1 MPDRVQ
7 WSKMNRQK
15 GIYMK
20 THKINLCLALVCAA
34 LYMVILGRL
43 IPFVYGIIDDRSMME
58 IVSGQYLGV
67 PDPHTIFLG
76 HWYSVFLAALYT
88 AVPNMDWYALCF
100 LALQAMCMCLIVY
113 RLLCFRDEKR
123 GKAACIIFSF
133 LVFIAFGL
141 QATVQ
146 ISFTTTAAVLGVT
159 AVFWYAMT
167 EKICAKE
174 VFLLFV
180 LLFLTSQVRF
190 DIFCMTVP
198 VCAVL
203 WIFRVAVQGQRER
216 IQFFLPA
223 AALAVFVLAMLGNL
237 AGYGSAEW
245 RAYKSYD
252 NSRTAIYDFPDYT
265 FPEYEGAEE
274 LYSSVGI
281 ETKSRARTLINYNY
295 TADDQITPEFFRD
308 YIEAY
313 QKMYSSEQT
322 VVQRLIQSV
331 KDYLKGVRDN
341 RFYMQH
347 LLGLAMYAGLVILA
361 FWKKEWGLLGKTLCT
376 GGIQGIMWIYLLYKG
391 RIPDRVI
398 YSMNLMLLV
407 TAFLLW
413 REIFPR
419 ISLPGAARKA
429 GVVAC
434 MFVLCY
440 LAGAQTA
447 KFRGKNQELSR
458 WNQNIELLKEYCMEH
473 PDNFYF
479 NDVTS
484 LAFTTYNVR
493 LWRDQ
498 PYVMNY
504 MSLGDWMSF
513 SPIWKKKLEQ
523 EGIESVKEALYG
535 RNNVYLICSFD
546 KGLEYLISL
555 YPNVECTEVDD
566 IPGFKI
572 YSLES
577 L

>member
-1 MPDRVQ
+1 MGVY
-7 WSKMNRQK
+7 
-15 GIYMK
+15 I
-20 THKINLCLALVCAA
+20 LV
-34 LYMVILGRL
+34 LWNL

-58 IVSGQYLGV
+58 IVSGQYLGM
-67 PDPHTIFLG
+67 PDPHTIFMG
-76 HWYSVFLAALYT
+76 YWYSLFLTGLYT
-88 AVPNMDWYALCF
+88 VLPNVDWYAF
-100 LALQAMCMCLIVY
+100 YYIVMQAMCMILILF
-113 RLLCFRDEKR
+113 RLVRERGRKWEKVLC
-123 GKAACIIFSF
+123 AVLALSSF
-133 LVFIAFGL
+133 AAFGV

-146 ISFTTTAAVLGVT
+146 LSFTTTAAVLGVT
-159 AVFWYAMT
+159 V
-167 EKICAKE
+167 
-174 VFLLFV
+174 VFLYATAEKLEWKDAAFLFF

-216 IQFFLPA
+216 IQFLMPA
-223 AALAVFVLAMLGNL
+223 AALAVLALAMLGNL

-252 NSRTAIYDFPDYT
+252 NSRTAIYDFPNYT

-361 FWKKEWGLLGKTLCT
+361 LWKKEWGLLAKTLCT

-407 TAFLLW
+407 TVFLLW

-434 MFVLCY
+434 MFLLCY

-458 WNQNIELLKEYCMEH
+458 WNWNIESLKEYCMEH

-546 KGLEYLISL
+546 KGLEYLVSL
-555 YPNVECTEVDD
+555 YPNVECTEADD

>member
-1 MPDRVQ
+1 MD
-7 WSKMNRQK
+7 
-15 GIYMK
+15 MK
-20 THKINLCLALVCAA
+20 TFKKDFCFTLVCVGV
-34 LYMVILGRL
+34 YILVLWNL

-58 IVSGQYLGV
+58 IVSGQYLGM
-67 PDPHTIFLG
+67 PDPHTIFMG
-76 HWYSVFLAALYT
+76 YWYSLFLTGLYT
-88 AVPNMDWYALCF
+88 VLPNVDWYAFCYIVM
-100 LALQAMCMCLIVY
+100 QAMCMILILF
-113 RLLCFRDEKR
+113 RLVRERERKWEKVLC
-123 GKAACIIFSF
+123 AVLALSSF
-133 LVFIAFGL
+133 AAFGV

-146 ISFTTTAAVLGVT
+146 LSFTTTAAVLGVT
-159 AVFWYAMT
+159 V
-167 EKICAKE
+167 
-174 VFLLFV
+174 VFLYATAEKLEWKDAALLFF

-216 IQFFLPA
+216 IQFLMPA
-223 AALAVFVLAMLGNL
+223 AALAVLALAMLGNF

-295 TADDQITPEFFRD
+295 TADDQITPEFFRN

-313 QKMYSSEQT
+313 QKMYPSEQT
-322 VVQRLIQSV
+322 VVQRLVQSV

-361 FWKKEWGLLGKTLCT
+361 LWKKEWGLLGKTLCT

-458 WNQNIELLKEYCMEH
+458 WNQNIESLKEYCMEH
-473 PDNFYF
+473 PDHFYF

-546 KGLEYLISL
+546 KGLEYLVSL
-555 YPNVECTEVDD
+555 YLNVECTEVDD
-566 IPGFKI
+566 IPGFEI
-572 YSLES
+572 YSLQS

>member
-1 MPDRVQ
+1 
-7 WSKMNRQK
+7 
-15 GIYMK
+15 MK
-20 THKINLCLALVCAA
+20 AFKKDFCFTLVCVGV
-34 LYMVILGRL
+34 YILVLWNL

-58 IVSGQYLGV
+58 IVSGQYLGM
-67 PDPHTIFLG
+67 PDPHTIFMG
-76 HWYSVFLAALYT
+76 YWYSLFLTGLYT
-88 AVPNMDWYALCF
+88 VLPNVDWYAFCYIVMQVMCMILILFRLVRERERKWEKVLCAV
-100 LALQAMCMCLIVY
+100 LALS
-113 RLLCFRDEKR
+113 
-123 GKAACIIFSF
+123 SF
-133 LVFIAFGL
+133 AAFGV

-146 ISFTTTAAVLGVT
+146 LSFTTTAAVLGVT
-159 AVFWYAMT
+159 V
-167 EKICAKE
+167 
-174 VFLLFV
+174 VFLYATAEKLEWKDAALLFF

-216 IQFFLPA
+216 IQFLMPA
-223 AALAVFVLAMLGNL
+223 AALAVLALAMLGNL

-252 NSRTAIYDFPDYT
+252 NSRTAIYDFPNYT

-313 QKMYSSEQT
+313 QKMYPSEQT
-322 VVQRLIQSV
+322 VVQRLVQSV

-361 FWKKEWGLLGKTLCT
+361 LWKKEWGLLGKTLCT

-434 MFVLCY
+434 MFLLCY

-458 WNQNIELLKEYCMEH
+458 WNWNIESLKEYCMEH

-546 KGLEYLISL
+546 KGLEYLVSL
-555 YPNVECTEVDD
+555 YPNVECTEADD

>member
-1 MPDRVQ
+1 
-7 WSKMNRQK
+7 
-15 GIYMK
+15 MK
-20 THKINLCLALVCAA
+20 AFKKDFCFTLVCVGV
-34 LYMVILGRL
+34 YILVLWNL

-58 IVSGQYLGV
+58 IVSGQYLGM
-67 PDPHTIFLG
+67 PDPHTIFMG
-76 HWYSVFLAALYT
+76 YWYSLFLTGLYT
-88 AVPNMDWYALCF
+88 VLPNVDWYAFCYIVMQVMCMILILFRLVRERERKWEKVLCAV
-100 LALQAMCMCLIVY
+100 LALS
-113 RLLCFRDEKR
+113 
-123 GKAACIIFSF
+123 SF
-133 LVFIAFGL
+133 AAFGV

-146 ISFTTTAAVLGVT
+146 LSFTTTAAVLGVT
-159 AVFWYAMT
+159 V
-167 EKICAKE
+167 
-174 VFLLFV
+174 VFLYATAEKLEWKDAAFLFF

-216 IQFFLPA
+216 IQFLMPA
-223 AALAVFVLAMLGNL
+223 AALAVLALAMLGNY

-252 NSRTAIYDFPDYT
+252 NSRTAIYDFPNYT

-361 FWKKEWGLLGKTLCT
+361 LWKKEWGLLAKTLCT

-413 REIFPR
+413 REIFSR
-419 ISLPGAARKA
+419 ISLSGAARKA
-429 GVVAC
+429 GALAC

-447 KFRGKNQELSR
+447 KFRGKNQELGR
-458 WNQNIELLKEYCMEH
+458 WNQNIESLKEYCMEH

-546 KGLEYLISL
+546 KGLEYLVSL

>member
-1 MPDRVQ
+1 MGVY
-7 WSKMNRQK
+7 
-15 GIYMK
+15 I
-20 THKINLCLALVCAA
+20 LV
-34 LYMVILGRL
+34 LWNL

-58 IVSGQYLGV
+58 IVSGQYLGM
-67 PDPHTIFLG
+67 PDPHTIFMG
-76 HWYSVFLAALYT
+76 YWYSLFLTGLYT
-88 AVPNMDWYALCF
+88 VLPNVDWYAFCYIVMQVMCMILILFRLVRERERKWEKVLCAV
-100 LALQAMCMCLIVY
+100 LALS
-113 RLLCFRDEKR
+113 
-123 GKAACIIFSF
+123 SF
-133 LVFIAFGL
+133 AAFGV

-146 ISFTTTAAVLGVT
+146 LSFTTTAAVLGVT
-159 AVFWYAMT
+159 V
-167 EKICAKE
+167 
-174 VFLLFV
+174 VFLYATAEKLEWKDAAFLFF

-216 IQFFLPA
+216 IQFLMPA
-223 AALAVFVLAMLGNL
+223 AALAVLALAMMGNF

-295 TADDQITPEFFRD
+295 TADDQITPEFFRN

-313 QKMYSSEQT
+313 QKMYPSEQT
-322 VVQRLIQSV
+322 VVQRLVQSV

-361 FWKKEWGLLGKTLCT
+361 LWKKEWGLLGKTLCT

-447 KFRGKNQELSR
+447 TFRGKNQELSR
-458 WNQNIELLKEYCMEH
+458 WNQNIESLKEYCMEH

-555 YPNVECTEVDD
+555 YPDVECTEADD

>member
-1 MPDRVQ
+1 
-7 WSKMNRQK
+7 
-15 GIYMK
+15 MK
-20 THKINLCLALVCAA
+20 AFKKDFCFTLVCVGV
-34 LYMVILGRL
+34 YILVLWNL

-58 IVSGQYLGV
+58 IVSGQYLGM
-67 PDPHTIFLG
+67 PDPHTIFMG
-76 HWYSVFLAALYT
+76 YWYSLFLTGLYT
-88 AVPNMDWYALCF
+88 VLPNVDWYAF
-100 LALQAMCMCLIVY
+100 YYIVMQAMCMILILF
-113 RLLCFRDEKR
+113 RLVRERERKWEKVLC
-123 GKAACIIFSF
+123 AVLALSSF
-133 LVFIAFGL
+133 AAFGV

-146 ISFTTTAAVLGVT
+146 LSFTTTAAVLGVT
-159 AVFWYAMT
+159 V
-167 EKICAKE
+167 
-174 VFLLFV
+174 VFLYATAEKLEWKDAAFLFF

-216 IQFFLPA
+216 IQFLMPA
-223 AALAVFVLAMLGNL
+223 AALVVLALAMLGNL
-237 AGYGSAEW
+237 VGYGSAEW

-313 QKMYSSEQT
+313 QKMYPSEQT

-331 KDYLKGVRDN
+331 KDYLKGVWDN

-347 LLGLAMYAGLVILA
+347 LLGLAMYAGLVILEM
-361 FWKKEWGLLGKTLCT
+361 WKKEWGLLGKTLGT

-447 KFRGKNQELSR
+447 TFRGKNQELSR
-458 WNQNIELLKEYCMEH
+458 WNQNIESLKEYCMEH

-546 KGLEYLISL
+546 KGLEYLVSL
-555 YPNVECTEVDD
+555 YLNVECTEVDD
-566 IPGFKI
+566 IPGFEI
-572 YSLES
+572 YSLQS

>member
-1 MPDRVQ
+1 
-7 WSKMNRQK
+7 
-15 GIYMK
+15 MK
-20 THKINLCLALVCAA
+20 AFKKDFCFTLVCVGV
-34 LYMVILGRL
+34 YILVLWNL

-58 IVSGQYLGV
+58 IVSGQYLGM
-67 PDPHTIFLG
+67 PDPHTIFMG
-76 HWYSVFLAALYT
+76 YWYSLFLTGLYT
-88 AVPNMDWYALCF
+88 VLPNVDWYAF
-100 LALQAMCMCLIVY
+100 YYIVMQAMCMILILF
-113 RLLCFRDEKR
+113 RLVRERGRKWEKVLC
-123 GKAACIIFSF
+123 AVLALSSF
-133 LVFIAFGL
+133 AAFGV

-146 ISFTTTAAVLGVT
+146 LSFTTTAAVLGVT
-159 AVFWYAMT
+159 V
-167 EKICAKE
+167 
-174 VFLLFV
+174 VFLYATAEKLEWKDAAFLFF

-216 IQFFLPA
+216 IQFLMPA
-223 AALAVFVLAMLGNL
+223 AAMAVLALAMLGNY

-361 FWKKEWGLLGKTLCT
+361 LWKKEWGLLTKTLCT

-407 TAFLLW
+407 TVFLLW

-434 MFVLCY
+434 MFLLCY

-458 WNQNIELLKEYCMEH
+458 WNWNIESLKEYCMEH

-546 KGLEYLISL
+546 KGLEYLVSL
-555 YPNVECTEVDD
+555 YPNVECTEADD

>member
-1 MPDRVQ
+1 MD
-7 WSKMNRQK
+7 
-15 GIYMK
+15 MK
-20 THKINLCLALVCAA
+20 TFKKDFCFTLVCVGV
-34 LYMVILGRL
+34 YILVLWNL

-58 IVSGQYLGV
+58 IVSGQYLGM
-67 PDPHTIFLG
+67 PDPHTIFMG
-76 HWYSVFLAALYT
+76 YWYSLFLTGLYT
-88 AVPNMDWYALCF
+88 VLPNVDWYAFCYIVMQVMCMILILFRLVRERERKWEKVLCAV
-100 LALQAMCMCLIVY
+100 LALS
-113 RLLCFRDEKR
+113 
-123 GKAACIIFSF
+123 SF
-133 LVFIAFGL
+133 AAFGV

-146 ISFTTTAAVLGVT
+146 LSFTTTAAVLGVT
-159 AVFWYAMT
+159 V
-167 EKICAKE
+167 
-174 VFLLFV
+174 VFLYATAEKLEWKDAAFLFF

-216 IQFFLPA
+216 IQFLMPV
-223 AALAVFVLAMLGNL
+223 AALVVLTLAMLGNL

-245 RAYKSYD
+245 RAYKAYD

-313 QKMYSSEQT
+313 QKMYPSEQT
-322 VVQRLIQSV
+322 VVQRLVQSV

-361 FWKKEWGLLGKTLCT
+361 LWKKEWGLLGKTLCT

-458 WNQNIELLKEYCMEH
+458 WNQNIESVKEYCMEH

-546 KGLEYLISL
+546 KGLEYLVSL

-566 IPGFKI
+566 IPGFEI
-572 YSLES
+572 YSLQS

>member
-1 MPDRVQ
+1 
-7 WSKMNRQK
+7 
-15 GIYMK
+15 MK
-20 THKINLCLALVCAA
+20 AFKKDFCFTLVCVGV
-34 LYMVILGRL
+34 YILVLWNL

-58 IVSGQYLGV
+58 IVSGQYLGM
-67 PDPHTIFLG
+67 PDPHTIFMG
-76 HWYSVFLAALYT
+76 YWYSLFLTGLYT
-88 AVPNMDWYALCF
+88 VLPNVDWYAFCYIVMQVMCMILILFRLVRERERKWEKVLCAV
-100 LALQAMCMCLIVY
+100 LALS
-113 RLLCFRDEKR
+113 
-123 GKAACIIFSF
+123 SF
-133 LVFIAFGL
+133 AAFGV

-146 ISFTTTAAVLGVT
+146 LSFTTTAAVLGVT
-159 AVFWYAMT
+159 V
-167 EKICAKE
+167 
-174 VFLLFV
+174 VFLYAAAEKLEWKDAALLFF

-216 IQFFLPA
+216 IQFLMPA
-223 AALAVFVLAMLGNL
+223 AALAVLALAMLGNL

-458 WNQNIELLKEYCMEH
+458 WNQNIESLKEYCMEH

-546 KGLEYLISL
+546 KGLEYLVSL

>member
-1 MPDRVQ
+1 
-7 WSKMNRQK
+7 
-15 GIYMK
+15 MK
-20 THKINLCLALVCAA
+20 AFKKDFCFTLVCVGV
-34 LYMVILGRL
+34 YILVLWNL

-58 IVSGQYLGV
+58 IVSGQYLGM
-67 PDPHTIFLG
+67 PDPHTIFMG
-76 HWYSVFLAALYT
+76 YWYSLFLTGLYT
-88 AVPNMDWYALCF
+88 VLPNVDWYAFCYIVMQVMCMILILFRLVRERERKWEKVLCAV
-100 LALQAMCMCLIVY
+100 LALS
-113 RLLCFRDEKR
+113 
-123 GKAACIIFSF
+123 SF
-133 LVFIAFGL
+133 AAFGV

-146 ISFTTTAAVLGVT
+146 LSFTTTAAVLGVT
-159 AVFWYAMT
+159 V
-167 EKICAKE
+167 
-174 VFLLFV
+174 VFLYATAEKLEWKDAAFLFF

-216 IQFFLPA
+216 IQFLMPA
-223 AALAVFVLAMLGNL
+223 AALAVLALAMLGNF

-265 FPEYEGAEE
+265 FPEYEGAED

-313 QKMYSSEQT
+313 QKMYPSEQT
-322 VVQRLIQSV
+322 VVQRLVQSV

-361 FWKKEWGLLGKTLCT
+361 LWKKEWGLLGKTLCT

-398 YSMNLMLLV
+398 YSMNLMMLV

-458 WNQNIELLKEYCMEH
+458 WNQNIESLKEYCMEH
-473 PDNFYF
+473 SDNFYF

-546 KGLEYLISL
+546 KGLEYLVSL

>member
-1 MPDRVQ
+1 
-7 WSKMNRQK
+7 
-15 GIYMK
+15 MK
-20 THKINLCLALVCAA
+20 AFKKDFCFTLVCVGV
-34 LYMVILGRL
+34 YILVLWNL

-58 IVSGQYLGV
+58 IVSGQYLGM
-67 PDPHTIFLG
+67 PDPHTIFMG
-76 HWYSVFLAALYT
+76 YWYSLFLTGLYT
-88 AVPNMDWYALCF
+88 VLPNVDWYAF
-100 LALQAMCMCLIVY
+100 YYIVMQAMCMILILF
-113 RLLCFRDEKR
+113 RLVRERGRKWEKVLC
-123 GKAACIIFSF
+123 AVLALSSF
-133 LVFIAFGL
+133 AAFGV

-146 ISFTTTAAVLGVT
+146 LSFTTTAAVLGVT
-159 AVFWYAMT
+159 V
-167 EKICAKE
+167 
-174 VFLLFV
+174 VFLYATAEKLEWKDAAFLFF

-216 IQFFLPA
+216 IQFLMPA
-223 AALAVFVLAMLGNL
+223 AALVVLTLAMLGNL

-361 FWKKEWGLLGKTLCT
+361 LWKKEWGLLAKTLCT

-407 TAFLLW
+407 TVFLLW

-434 MFVLCY
+434 MFLLCY

-458 WNQNIELLKEYCMEH
+458 WNQNIESLKEYCMEH

-546 KGLEYLISL
+546 KGLEYLVSL

-566 IPGFKI
+566 IPGFEI

>member
-1 MPDRVQ
+1 
-7 WSKMNRQK
+7 
-15 GIYMK
+15 MK
-20 THKINLCLALVCAA
+20 AFKKDFCFTLVCVGV
-34 LYMVILGRL
+34 YILVLWNL

-58 IVSGQYLGV
+58 IVSGQYLGM
-67 PDPHTIFLG
+67 PDPHTIFMG
-76 HWYSVFLAALYT
+76 YWYSLFLTGLYT
-88 AVPNMDWYALCF
+88 VLPNVDWYAF
-100 LALQAMCMCLIVY
+100 YYIVMQAMCMILILF
-113 RLLCFRDEKR
+113 RLVRERGRKWEKVLC
-123 GKAACIIFSF
+123 AVLALSSF
-133 LVFIAFGL
+133 AAFGV

-146 ISFTTTAAVLGVT
+146 LSFTTTAAVLGVT
-159 AVFWYAMT
+159 V
-167 EKICAKE
+167 
-174 VFLLFV
+174 VFLYATAEKLEWKDAAFLFF

-216 IQFFLPA
+216 IQFLMPA
-223 AALAVFVLAMLGNL
+223 AALVVLTLAMLGNL

-361 FWKKEWGLLGKTLCT
+361 LWKKEWGLLAKTLCT

-407 TAFLLW
+407 TVFLLW

-434 MFVLCY
+434 MFLLCY

-458 WNQNIELLKEYCMEH
+458 WNQNIESLKEYCMEH

-546 KGLEYLISL
+546 KGLEYLVSL

>member
-1 MPDRVQ
+1 
-7 WSKMNRQK
+7 
-15 GIYMK
+15 MK
-20 THKINLCLALVCAA
+20 TFKKDFCFTLVCVGV
-34 LYMVILGRL
+34 YILILWNL

-58 IVSGQYLGV
+58 IVSGQYLGM
-67 PDPHTIFLG
+67 PDPHTIFMG
-76 HWYSVFLAALYT
+76 YWYSLFLTGLYT
-88 AVPNMDWYALCF
+88 VLPNVDWYAFCYIVMQVMCMILILFRLVRERERKWEKVLCAV
-100 LALQAMCMCLIVY
+100 LALS
-113 RLLCFRDEKR
+113 
-123 GKAACIIFSF
+123 SF
-133 LVFIAFGL
+133 AAFGV

-146 ISFTTTAAVLGVT
+146 LSFTTTAAVLGVT
-159 AVFWYAMT
+159 V
-167 EKICAKE
+167 
-174 VFLLFV
+174 VFLYATAEKLEWKDAAFLFF

-216 IQFFLPA
+216 IQFLMPA
-223 AALAVFVLAMLGNL
+223 AALAVLALAMLGNY
-237 AGYGSAEW
+237 AGYGNAEW

-295 TADDQITPEFFRD
+295 TADGQITPEFFRD

-313 QKMYSSEQT
+313 QKMYPSEQT
-322 VVQRLIQSV
+322 VVQRLVQSV

-361 FWKKEWGLLGKTLCT
+361 LWKKEWGLLGKTLCT

-458 WNQNIELLKEYCMEH
+458 WNQNIESVKEYCMEH

-546 KGLEYLISL
+546 KGLEYLVSL

>member
-1 MPDRVQ
+1 MD
-7 WSKMNRQK
+7 
-15 GIYMK
+15 MK
-20 THKINLCLALVCAA
+20 AFKKDFCFTLVCVGV
-34 LYMVILGRL
+34 YILVLWNL

-58 IVSGQYLGV
+58 IVSGQYLGM
-67 PDPHTIFLG
+67 PDPHTIFMG
-76 HWYSVFLAALYT
+76 YWYSLFLTGLYT
-88 AVPNMDWYALCF
+88 VLPNVDWYAFCYIVMQVMCMILILFRLVRERERKWEKVLCAV
-100 LALQAMCMCLIVY
+100 LALS
-113 RLLCFRDEKR
+113 
-123 GKAACIIFSF
+123 SF
-133 LVFIAFGL
+133 AAFGV

-146 ISFTTTAAVLGVT
+146 LSFTTTAAVLGVT
-159 AVFWYAMT
+159 V
-167 EKICAKE
+167 
-174 VFLLFV
+174 VFLYATVEKLEWKDAALLFF

-216 IQFFLPA
+216 IQFLMPA
-223 AALAVFVLAMLGNL
+223 AALAVLTLAMLGNL

-313 QKMYSSEQT
+313 QKMYPSEQT
-322 VVQRLIQSV
+322 VVQRLVQSV

-361 FWKKEWGLLGKTLCT
+361 LWKKEWGLLGKTLCT

-458 WNQNIELLKEYCMEH
+458 WNQNIESLKEYCMEH
-473 PDNFYF
+473 PDHFYF

-484 LAFTTYNVR
+484 LAFTTYDVR

-546 KGLEYLISL
+546 KGLEYLVSL

>member
-1 MPDRVQ
+1 
-7 WSKMNRQK
+7 
-15 GIYMK
+15 MK
-20 THKINLCLALVCAA
+20 TFKKDFCFTLVCVGV
-34 LYMVILGRL
+34 YILVLWNL

-58 IVSGQYLGV
+58 IVSGQYLGM
-67 PDPHTIFLG
+67 PDPHTIFMG
-76 HWYSVFLAALYT
+76 YWYSLFLTGLYT
-88 AVPNMDWYALCF
+88 VLPNVDWYAFCYIVM
-100 LALQAMCMCLIVY
+100 QAMCMILILF
-113 RLLCFRDEKR
+113 RLVRERERKWEKVLC
-123 GKAACIIFSF
+123 AVLALSSF
-133 LVFIAFGL
+133 AAFGV

-146 ISFTTTAAVLGVT
+146 LSFTTTAAVLGVT
-159 AVFWYAMT
+159 V
-167 EKICAKE
+167 
-174 VFLLFV
+174 VFLYATAEKLEWKDAALLFF

-216 IQFFLPA
+216 IQFLMPA
-223 AALAVFVLAMLGNL
+223 AALAVLALAMLGNF

-295 TADDQITPEFFRD
+295 TADDQITPEFFRN

-313 QKMYSSEQT
+313 QKMYPSEQT
-322 VVQRLIQSV
+322 VVQRLVQSV

-361 FWKKEWGLLGKTLCT
+361 LWKKEWGLLGKTLCT

-458 WNQNIELLKEYCMEH
+458 WNQNIESLKEYCMEH
-473 PDNFYF
+473 PDHFYF

-484 LAFTTYNVR
+484 LASTTYNVR
-493 LWRDQ
+493 LWRVQ

-546 KGLEYLISL
+546 KGLEYLVSL

>member
-1 MPDRVQ
+1 
-7 WSKMNRQK
+7 
-15 GIYMK
+15 MK
-20 THKINLCLALVCAA
+20 AFKKDFCFTLVCVGV
-34 LYMVILGRL
+34 YILVLWNL

-58 IVSGQYLGV
+58 IVSGQYLGM
-67 PDPHTIFLG
+67 PDPHTIFMG
-76 HWYSVFLAALYT
+76 YWYSLFLTGLYT
-88 AVPNMDWYALCF
+88 VLPNVDWYAFCYIVMQVMCMILILFRLVRERERKWEKVLCAV
-100 LALQAMCMCLIVY
+100 LALS
-113 RLLCFRDEKR
+113 
-123 GKAACIIFSF
+123 SF
-133 LVFIAFGL
+133 AAFGV

-146 ISFTTTAAVLGVT
+146 LSFTTTAAVLGVT
-159 AVFWYAMT
+159 V
-167 EKICAKE
+167 
-174 VFLLFV
+174 VFLYAAVEKLEWKDAALLFF

-216 IQFFLPA
+216 IQFLMPA
-223 AALAVFVLAMLGNL
+223 AALAVLALAMMGNF

-313 QKMYSSEQT
+313 QKMYPSEQT
-322 VVQRLIQSV
+322 VVQRLVQSV

-361 FWKKEWGLLGKTLCT
+361 LWKKEWGLLGKTLCT

-458 WNQNIELLKEYCMEH
+458 WNQNIESLKEYCMEH

-546 KGLEYLISL
+546 KGLEYLVSL

>member
-1 MPDRVQ
+1 MD
-7 WSKMNRQK
+7 
-15 GIYMK
+15 MK
-20 THKINLCLALVCAA
+20 AFKKDFCFALVCVGV
-34 LYMVILGRL
+34 YILVLWNL

-58 IVSGQYLGV
+58 IVSGQYLGM
-67 PDPHTIFLG
+67 PDPHTIFMG
-76 HWYSVFLAALYT
+76 YWYSLFLTGLYT
-88 AVPNMDWYALCF
+88 VLPNVDWYAFCYIVMQVICMILILFRLVRERERKWEKVLCAV
-100 LALQAMCMCLIVY
+100 LALS
-113 RLLCFRDEKR
+113 
-123 GKAACIIFSF
+123 SF
-133 LVFIAFGL
+133 AAFGV

-146 ISFTTTAAVLGVT
+146 LSFTTTAAVLGVT
-159 AVFWYAMT
+159 V
-167 EKICAKE
+167 
-174 VFLLFV
+174 VFLYATAEKLEWKDAAFLFF

-203 WIFRVAVQGQRER
+203 WLFRVAVQGQRDR
-216 IQFFLPA
+216 IQFLMPA
-223 AALAVFVLAMLGNL
+223 AALAVLALAMLGNF

-361 FWKKEWGLLGKTLCT
+361 LWKKEWGLLGKTLCT

-434 MFVLCY
+434 MFLLCY
-440 LAGAQTA
+440 LAGVQTA

-458 WNQNIELLKEYCMEH
+458 WNRNIESLKEYCMEH

-546 KGLEYLISL
+546 KGLEYLVSL

>member
-1 MPDRVQ
+1 
-7 WSKMNRQK
+7 
-15 GIYMK
+15 MK
-20 THKINLCLALVCAA
+20 TFKKDFCFTLVCVGV
-34 LYMVILGRL
+34 YILVLWKL

-58 IVSGQYLGV
+58 IVSGQYLGR
-67 PDPHTIFLG
+67 PDPHTIFMG
-76 HWYSVFLAALYT
+76 YWYSLFLTGLYT
-88 AVPNMDWYALCF
+88 VLPNVDWYAFCYIVMQVMCMILILFRLVRERERKWEKVLCAV
-100 LALQAMCMCLIVY
+100 LALSS
-113 RLLCFRDEKR
+113 F
-123 GKAACIIFSF
+123 AA
-133 LVFIAFGL
+133 LGV

-146 ISFTTTAAVLGVT
+146 LSFTTTAAVLGVT
-159 AVFWYAMT
+159 V
-167 EKICAKE
+167 
-174 VFLLFV
+174 VFLYAAEKLEWKDAALLFF

-216 IQFFLPA
+216 IQFLMPA
-223 AALAVFVLAMLGNL
+223 AALAVLALAMLGNF

-252 NSRTAIYDFPDYT
+252 NSRTAIYDFPNYT

-313 QKMYSSEQT
+313 QKMYPSEQT
-322 VVQRLIQSV
+322 VVQRLVQSV

-361 FWKKEWGLLGKTLCT
+361 LWKKEWGLLGKTLCT

-398 YSMNLMLLV
+398 YSMNLMMLV

-458 WNQNIELLKEYCMEH
+458 WNQNIESLKEYCMEH

-484 LAFTTYNVR
+484 LAFTTYNVH

-546 KGLEYLISL
+546 KGLEYLVSL

>member
-1 MPDRVQ
+1 MCEGVY
-7 WSKMNRQK
+7 
-15 GIYMK
+15 I
-20 THKINLCLALVCAA
+20 LV
-34 LYMVILGRL
+34 LWNL

-58 IVSGQYLGV
+58 IVSGQYLGM
-67 PDPHTIFLG
+67 PDPHTIFMG
-76 HWYSVFLAALYT
+76 YWYSLFLTGLYT
-88 AVPNMDWYALCF
+88 VLPNVDWYAFCYIVMQVMCMILILFRLVRERERKWEKVLCAV
-100 LALQAMCMCLIVY
+100 LALSS
-113 RLLCFRDEKR
+113 F
-123 GKAACIIFSF
+123 AA
-133 LVFIAFGL
+133 LGL

-146 ISFTTTAAVLGVT
+146 LSFTTTAAVLGVT
-159 AVFWYAMT
+159 V
-167 EKICAKE
+167 
-174 VFLLFV
+174 VFLYATAEKLEWKDAALLFF

-216 IQFFLPA
+216 IQFLMPG
-223 AALAVFVLAMLGNL
+223 AALAVLALAMLGNF

-313 QKMYSSEQT
+313 QKMYPSEQT
-322 VVQRLIQSV
+322 VVQRLVQSV

-361 FWKKEWGLLGKTLCT
+361 LWKKEWGLLGKTLCT

-413 REIFPR
+413 REIFSR
-419 ISLPGAARKA
+419 ISLPGVARKA

-458 WNQNIELLKEYCMEH
+458 WNQNIESVKEYCMEH

-546 KGLEYLISL
+546 KGLEYLVSL

>member
-1 MPDRVQ
+1 
-7 WSKMNRQK
+7 
-15 GIYMK
+15 MK
-20 THKINLCLALVCAA
+20 AFKKDFCFALVCVGV
-34 LYMVILGRL
+34 YILVLWNL

-58 IVSGQYLGV
+58 IVSGQYLGM
-67 PDPHTIFLG
+67 PDPHTIFMG
-76 HWYSVFLAALYT
+76 YWYSLFLTGLYT
-88 AVPNMDWYALCF
+88 VLPNVDWYAFCYIVMQVMCMILILFRLVRERERKWEKVLCAV
-100 LALQAMCMCLIVY
+100 LALS
-113 RLLCFRDEKR
+113 
-123 GKAACIIFSF
+123 SF
-133 LVFIAFGL
+133 AAFGV

-146 ISFTTTAAVLGVT
+146 LSFTTTAAVLGVT
-159 AVFWYAMT
+159 V
-167 EKICAKE
+167 
-174 VFLLFV
+174 VFLYATAEKLEWKDAALLFF

-216 IQFFLPA
+216 IQFLMPA
-223 AALAVFVLAMLGNL
+223 AALAVLALAMLGNF

-265 FPEYEGAEE
+265 FPEYEGAED

-295 TADDQITPEFFRD
+295 TADDQITPEFFRN

-313 QKMYSSEQT
+313 QKTYPSEQT
-322 VVQRLIQSV
+322 VVQRLVQSV

-361 FWKKEWGLLGKTLCT
+361 LWKKEWGLLGKTLCT

-398 YSMNLMLLV
+398 YSMNLMMLV

-458 WNQNIELLKEYCMEH
+458 WNQNIESLKEYCMEH

-498 PYVMNY
+498 PFVMNY

-546 KGLEYLISL
+546 KGLEYLVSL

>member
-1 MPDRVQ
+1 MD
-7 WSKMNRQK
+7 
-15 GIYMK
+15 MK
-20 THKINLCLALVCAA
+20 AFKKDFCFTLVCVGV
-34 LYMVILGRL
+34 YILVLWNL

-58 IVSGQYLGV
+58 IVSGQYLGM
-67 PDPHTIFLG
+67 PDPHTIFMG
-76 HWYSVFLAALYT
+76 YWYSLFLTGLYT
-88 AVPNMDWYALCF
+88 VLPNVDWYAFCYIVMQVMCMILILFRLVRERERKWEKVLCAV
-100 LALQAMCMCLIVY
+100 LALS
-113 RLLCFRDEKR
+113 
-123 GKAACIIFSF
+123 SF
-133 LVFIAFGL
+133 AAFGV

-146 ISFTTTAAVLGVT
+146 LSFTTTAAVLGVT
-159 AVFWYAMT
+159 V
-167 EKICAKE
+167 
-174 VFLLFV
+174 VFLYAAEKLEWKDAALLFF

-216 IQFFLPA
+216 IQFLMPA
-223 AALAVFVLAMLGNL
+223 AALAVLALAMLGNF

-252 NSRTAIYDFPDYT
+252 NSRTAIYDFPNYT

-313 QKMYSSEQT
+313 QKMYPSEQT
-322 VVQRLIQSV
+322 VVQRLVQSV

-361 FWKKEWGLLGKTLCT
+361 LWKKEWGLLAKTLCT

-398 YSMNLMLLV
+398 YSMNLMMLV

-458 WNQNIELLKEYCMEH
+458 WNQNIESLKEYCMEH

-498 PYVMNY
+498 PFVMNY

-546 KGLEYLISL
+546 KGLEYLVSL

>member
-1 MPDRVQ
+1 
-7 WSKMNRQK
+7 
-15 GIYMK
+15 MK
-20 THKINLCLALVCAA
+20 TFKKDFCFTLVCVGV
-34 LYMVILGRL
+34 YILVLWNL

-58 IVSGQYLGV
+58 IVSGQYLGM
-67 PDPHTIFLG
+67 PDPHTIFMG
-76 HWYSVFLAALYT
+76 YWYSLFLTGLYT
-88 AVPNMDWYALCF
+88 VLPNVDWYAFCYIVM
-100 LALQAMCMCLIVY
+100 QAMCMILILF
-113 RLLCFRDEKR
+113 RLVRERERKWEKVLC
-123 GKAACIIFSF
+123 AVLALSSF
-133 LVFIAFGL
+133 AAFGV

-146 ISFTTTAAVLGVT
+146 LSFTTTAAVLGVT
-159 AVFWYAMT
+159 V
-167 EKICAKE
+167 
-174 VFLLFV
+174 VFLYATAEKLEWKDAAFLFF

-216 IQFFLPA
+216 IQFLMPA
-223 AALAVFVLAMLGNL
+223 AALVVLTLAMLGNL

-313 QKMYSSEQT
+313 QKMYPSEQT
-322 VVQRLIQSV
+322 VVQRLVQSV

-361 FWKKEWGLLGKTLCT
+361 LWKKEWGLLGKTLCT

-413 REIFPR
+413 REISPR
-419 ISLPGAARKA
+419 ISLPCAARKA

-447 KFRGKNQELSR
+447 TFRGKNQELSR
-458 WNQNIELLKEYCMEH
+458 WNQNIESLKEYCMEH
-473 PDNFYF
+473 PDHFYF

-546 KGLEYLISL
+546 KGLEYLVSL

>member
-1 MPDRVQ
+1 
-7 WSKMNRQK
+7 
-15 GIYMK
+15 MK
-20 THKINLCLALVCAA
+20 ALKKDFCFALVCVGV
-34 LYMVILGRL
+34 YILVLWNL

-58 IVSGQYLGV
+58 IVSGQYLGM
-67 PDPHTIFLG
+67 PDPHTIFMG
-76 HWYSVFLAALYT
+76 YWYSLFLTGLYT
-88 AVPNMDWYALCF
+88 VLPNVDWYAFCYIVMQVMCMILILFRLVRERGRKWEKVLCAV
-100 LALQAMCMCLIVY
+100 LALS
-113 RLLCFRDEKR
+113 
-123 GKAACIIFSF
+123 SF
-133 LVFIAFGL
+133 AAFGV

-146 ISFTTTAAVLGVT
+146 LSFTTTAAVLGVT
-159 AVFWYAMT
+159 V
-167 EKICAKE
+167 
-174 VFLLFV
+174 VFLYATAEKLEWKDAALLFF

-216 IQFFLPA
+216 IQFLMPA
-223 AALAVFVLAMLGNL
+223 AALAVLALAMLGNF

-313 QKMYSSEQT
+313 QKMYPSEQT
-322 VVQRLIQSV
+322 VVQRLVQSV

-361 FWKKEWGLLGKTLCT
+361 LWKKEWGLLGKTLCT

-447 KFRGKNQELSR
+447 TFRGKNQELSR
-458 WNQNIELLKEYCMEH
+458 WNQNIESLKEYCMEH

-546 KGLEYLISL
+546 KGLEYLVSL

>member
-1 MPDRVQ
+1 
-7 WSKMNRQK
+7 
-15 GIYMK
+15 MK
-20 THKINLCLALVCAA
+20 TFKKDFCFTLVCVGV
-34 LYMVILGRL
+34 YILVLWNL

-58 IVSGQYLGV
+58 IVSGQYLGM
-67 PDPHTIFLG
+67 PDPHTIFMG
-76 HWYSVFLAALYT
+76 YWYSLFLTGLYT
-88 AVPNMDWYALCF
+88 VLPNVDWYAFCYIVMQVMCMILILFRLVRERERKWEKVLCAV
-100 LALQAMCMCLIVY
+100 LALS
-113 RLLCFRDEKR
+113 
-123 GKAACIIFSF
+123 SF
-133 LVFIAFGL
+133 AAFGV

-146 ISFTTTAAVLGVT
+146 LSFTTTAAVLGVT
-159 AVFWYAMT
+159 V
-167 EKICAKE
+167 
-174 VFLLFV
+174 VFLYAAAEKLEWKDAALLFF

-216 IQFFLPA
+216 IQFLMPA
-223 AALAVFVLAMLGNL
+223 AALAVLALAMMGNF

-361 FWKKEWGLLGKTLCT
+361 LWKKEWGLLTKTLCT

-407 TAFLLW
+407 TVFLLW

-434 MFVLCY
+434 MFLLCY

-458 WNQNIELLKEYCMEH
+458 WNQNIESLKEYCMEH

-546 KGLEYLISL
+546 KGLEYLVSL

>member
-1 MPDRVQ
+1 
-7 WSKMNRQK
+7 
-15 GIYMK
+15 MK
-20 THKINLCLALVCAA
+20 AFKKDFCFTLVCVGV
-34 LYMVILGRL
+34 YILVLWNL

-58 IVSGQYLGV
+58 IVSGQYLGM
-67 PDPHTIFLG
+67 PDPHTIFMG
-76 HWYSVFLAALYT
+76 YWYSLFLTGLYT
-88 AVPNMDWYALCF
+88 VLPNVDWYAF
-100 LALQAMCMCLIVY
+100 YYIVMQAMCMILILF
-113 RLLCFRDEKR
+113 RLVRERGRKWEKVLC
-123 GKAACIIFSF
+123 AVLALSSF
-133 LVFIAFGL
+133 AAFGV

-146 ISFTTTAAVLGVT
+146 LSFTTTAAVLGVT
-159 AVFWYAMT
+159 V
-167 EKICAKE
+167 
-174 VFLLFV
+174 VFLYATAEKLEWKDAAFLFF

-216 IQFFLPA
+216 IQFLMPA
-223 AALAVFVLAMLGNL
+223 AALAVLALAMLGNL

-252 NSRTAIYDFPDYT
+252 NSRTAIYDFPNYT

-322 VVQRLIQSV
+322 VVQRLVQSV

-361 FWKKEWGLLGKTLCT
+361 LWKKEWGLLAKTLCT

-407 TAFLLW
+407 TVFLLW

-434 MFVLCY
+434 MFLLCY

-458 WNQNIELLKEYCMEH
+458 WNWNIESLKEYCMEH

-546 KGLEYLISL
+546 KGLEYLVSL
-555 YPNVECTEVDD
+555 YPNVECTEADD

>member
-1 MPDRVQ
+1 ML
-7 WSKMNRQK
+7 SF
-15 GIYMK
+15 
-20 THKINLCLALVCAA
+20 AA
-34 LYMVILGRL
+34 L
-43 IPFVYGIIDDRSMME
+43 
-58 IVSGQYLGV
+58 GV
-67 PDPHTIFLG
+67 
-76 HWYSVFLAALYT
+76 
-88 AVPNMDWYALCF
+88 
-100 LALQAMCMCLIVY
+100 
-113 RLLCFRDEKR
+113 
-123 GKAACIIFSF
+123 
-133 LVFIAFGL
+133 

-146 ISFTTTAAVLGVT
+146 LSFTTTAAVLGVT
-159 AVFWYAMT
+159 V
-167 EKICAKE
+167 
-174 VFLLFV
+174 VFLYATAEKLEWKDAAFLFF

-216 IQFFLPA
+216 IQFLMPA
-223 AALAVFVLAMLGNL
+223 AALVVLTLAMLGNL

-361 FWKKEWGLLGKTLCT
+361 LWKKEWGLLGKTLCT

-398 YSMNLMLLV
+398 YSMNLMMLV

-458 WNQNIELLKEYCMEH
+458 WNQNIESLKEYCMEH

-484 LAFTTYNVR
+484 LAFTTYNVH

-546 KGLEYLISL
+546 KGLEYLVSL
-555 YPNVECTEVDD
+555 YLNVECTEVDD
-566 IPGFKI
+566 IPGFEI
-572 YSLES
+572 YSLQS

>member
-1 MPDRVQ
+1 
-7 WSKMNRQK
+7 
-15 GIYMK
+15 MK
-20 THKINLCLALVCAA
+20 ALKKDFCFALVCVGV
-34 LYMVILGRL
+34 YILVLWNL

-58 IVSGQYLGV
+58 IVSGQYLGM
-67 PDPHTIFLG
+67 PDPHTIFMG
-76 HWYSVFLAALYT
+76 YWYSLFLTGLYT
-88 AVPNMDWYALCF
+88 VLPNVDWYAFCYIVMQVMCMILILFRLVRERERKWEKVLCAV
-100 LALQAMCMCLIVY
+100 LALSS
-113 RLLCFRDEKR
+113 F
-123 GKAACIIFSF
+123 AA
-133 LVFIAFGL
+133 LGL

-146 ISFTTTAAVLGVT
+146 LSFTTTAAVLGVT
-159 AVFWYAMT
+159 V
-167 EKICAKE
+167 
-174 VFLLFV
+174 VFLYATAEKLEWKDAALLFF

-203 WIFRVAVQGQRER
+203 WLFRVAVQGQRDR
-216 IQFFLPA
+216 IQFLMPA
-223 AALAVFVLAMLGNL
+223 AALAVLALAMLGNF

-265 FPEYEGAEE
+265 FPEYEGAEK

-295 TADDQITPEFFRD
+295 TADDQITPEFFLD

-313 QKMYSSEQT
+313 QKMYPSEQT
-322 VVQRLIQSV
+322 VVQRLVQSV

-361 FWKKEWGLLGKTLCT
+361 LWKKEWGLLTKTLCT

-413 REIFPR
+413 REIFPQ

-458 WNQNIELLKEYCMEH
+458 WNQNIESLKEYCMEH
-473 PDNFYF
+473 PDHFYF

-546 KGLEYLISL
+546 KGLEYLVSL
-555 YPNVECTEVDD
+555 YPNVECTEADD

>member
-1 MPDRVQ
+1 
-7 WSKMNRQK
+7 
-15 GIYMK
+15 MK
-20 THKINLCLALVCAA
+20 TFKKDFCFTLVCVGV
-34 LYMVILGRL
+34 YILILWNL

-58 IVSGQYLGV
+58 IVSGQYLGM
-67 PDPHTIFLG
+67 PDPHTIFMG
-76 HWYSVFLAALYT
+76 YWYSLFLTGLYT
-88 AVPNMDWYALCF
+88 VLPNVDWYAFCYIVM
-100 LALQAMCMCLIVY
+100 QAMCMILILF
-113 RLLCFRDEKR
+113 RLVRERERKWEKVLC
-123 GKAACIIFSF
+123 AVLALSSF
-133 LVFIAFGL
+133 AAFGV

-146 ISFTTTAAVLGVT
+146 LSFTTTAAVLGVT
-159 AVFWYAMT
+159 V
-167 EKICAKE
+167 
-174 VFLLFV
+174 VFLYAAAEKLEWKDAALLFF

-203 WIFRVAVQGQRER
+203 WFFRVAVQGQRER
-216 IQFFLPA
+216 IQFLMPA
-223 AALAVFVLAMLGNL
+223 AALAVLALAMMGNF

-265 FPEYEGAEE
+265 FPEYEGAEK

-295 TADDQITPEFFRD
+295 TADDQITPEFFLD

-313 QKMYSSEQT
+313 QKMYPSEQT
-322 VVQRLIQSV
+322 VVQRLVQSV
-331 KDYLKGVRDN
+331 KDYLRGVRDN

-361 FWKKEWGLLGKTLCT
+361 LWKKEWGLLGKTLCT

-419 ISLPGAARKA
+419 ISLSGAARKA
-429 GVVAC
+429 GALAC
-434 MFVLCY
+434 LFLLCY

-458 WNQNIELLKEYCMEH
+458 WNQNIESLKEYCMEH
-473 PDNFYF
+473 SDNFYF

-546 KGLEYLISL
+546 KGLEYLVSL

>member
-1 MPDRVQ
+1 
-7 WSKMNRQK
+7 
-15 GIYMK
+15 MK
-20 THKINLCLALVCAA
+20 AFKKDFCFTLVCVGV
-34 LYMVILGRL
+34 YILVLWNL

-58 IVSGQYLGV
+58 IVSGQYLGM
-67 PDPHTIFLG
+67 PDPHTIFMG
-76 HWYSVFLAALYT
+76 YWYSLFLTGLYT
-88 AVPNMDWYALCF
+88 VLPNVDWYAFCYIVMQVMCMILILFRLVRERERKWEKVLCAV
-100 LALQAMCMCLIVY
+100 LALS
-113 RLLCFRDEKR
+113 
-123 GKAACIIFSF
+123 SF
-133 LVFIAFGL
+133 AAFGV

-146 ISFTTTAAVLGVT
+146 LSFTTTAAVLGVT
-159 AVFWYAMT
+159 V
-167 EKICAKE
+167 
-174 VFLLFV
+174 VFLYATAEKLEWKDAAFLFF

-216 IQFFLPA
+216 IQFLMPA
-223 AALAVFVLAMLGNL
+223 AALAVLALAMLGNF

-252 NSRTAIYDFPDYT
+252 NSRTAIYDFPNYT

-313 QKMYSSEQT
+313 QKMYPSEQT
-322 VVQRLIQSV
+322 VVQRLVQSV

-361 FWKKEWGLLGKTLCT
+361 LWKKEWGLLGKTLCT

-398 YSMNLMLLV
+398 YSMNLMMLV

-458 WNQNIELLKEYCMEH
+458 WNQNIESLKEYCMEH

-498 PYVMNY
+498 PFVMNY

-546 KGLEYLISL
+546 KGLEYLVSL

>member
-1 MPDRVQ
+1 MD
-7 WSKMNRQK
+7 
-15 GIYMK
+15 MK
-20 THKINLCLALVCAA
+20 TFKKDFCFTLVCVGV
-34 LYMVILGRL
+34 YILVLWNL

-58 IVSGQYLGV
+58 IVSGQYLGM
-67 PDPHTIFLG
+67 PDPHTIFMG
-76 HWYSVFLAALYT
+76 YWYSLFLTGLYT
-88 AVPNMDWYALCF
+88 VLPNVDWYAFCYIVMQVMCMILILFRLVRERGRKWEKVLCAV
-100 LALQAMCMCLIVY
+100 LALS
-113 RLLCFRDEKR
+113 
-123 GKAACIIFSF
+123 SF
-133 LVFIAFGL
+133 AAFGV

-146 ISFTTTAAVLGVT
+146 LSFTTTAAVLGVT
-159 AVFWYAMT
+159 V
-167 EKICAKE
+167 
-174 VFLLFV
+174 VFLYATAEKLEWKDAAFLFF

-216 IQFFLPA
+216 IQFLMPA
-223 AALAVFVLAMLGNL
+223 AALVVLTLAMLGNL

-295 TADDQITPEFFRD
+295 TADDQITPEFFHD

-313 QKMYSSEQT
+313 QEMYPFEQT
-322 VVQRLIQSV
+322 VVQRLVQSV
-331 KDYLKGVRDN
+331 KDYLKGVRDS
-341 RFYMQH
+341 RFNMQH
-347 LLGLAMYAGLVILA
+347 LLGLVMYAGLVILT

-413 REIFPR
+413 REISPR
-419 ISLPGAARKA
+419 ISLPCAARKA

-440 LAGAQTA
+440 LAGSQTA
-447 KFRGKNQELSR
+447 KFRERNTELSR
-458 WNQNIELLKEYCMEH
+458 WNQNIESLKEYCMEH

>member
-1 MPDRVQ
+1 
-7 WSKMNRQK
+7 
-15 GIYMK
+15 MK
-20 THKINLCLALVCAA
+20 AFKKDFCFTLVCVGV
-34 LYMVILGRL
+34 YILVLWNL

-58 IVSGQYLGV
+58 IVSGQYLGM
-67 PDPHTIFLG
+67 PDPHTIFMG
-76 HWYSVFLAALYT
+76 YWYSLFLTGLYT
-88 AVPNMDWYALCF
+88 VLPNVDWYAFCYIVMQVMCMILILFRLVRERERKWEKVLCAV
-100 LALQAMCMCLIVY
+100 LALS
-113 RLLCFRDEKR
+113 
-123 GKAACIIFSF
+123 SF
-133 LVFIAFGL
+133 AAFGV

-146 ISFTTTAAVLGVT
+146 LSFTTTAAVLGVT
-159 AVFWYAMT
+159 V
-167 EKICAKE
+167 
-174 VFLLFV
+174 VFLYAAAEKLEWKDAAFLFF

-216 IQFFLPA
+216 IQFLMPA
-223 AALAVFVLAMLGNL
+223 AALAVLALAMLGNY

-313 QKMYSSEQT
+313 QKMYPSEQT
-322 VVQRLIQSV
+322 VVQRLVQSV

-361 FWKKEWGLLGKTLCT
+361 LWKKEWGLLGKTLCT

-398 YSMNLMLLV
+398 YSMNLMMLV

-458 WNQNIELLKEYCMEH
+458 WNQNIESVKEYCMEH

-498 PYVMNY
+498 PFVMNY

-535 RNNVYLICSFD
+535 RNNAYLICSFD
-546 KGLEYLISL
+546 KGLEYLVSL

>member
-1 MPDRVQ
+1 
-7 WSKMNRQK
+7 
-15 GIYMK
+15 MK
-20 THKINLCLALVCAA
+20 TFKKDFCFTLVCVGV
-34 LYMVILGRL
+34 YILVLWKL

-58 IVSGQYLGV
+58 IVSGQYLGR
-67 PDPHTIFLG
+67 PDPHTIFMG
-76 HWYSVFLAALYT
+76 YWYSLFLTGLYT
-88 AVPNMDWYALCF
+88 VLPNVDWYAFCYIVMQVMCMILILFRLVRERERKWEKVLCAV
-100 LALQAMCMCLIVY
+100 LALS
-113 RLLCFRDEKR
+113 
-123 GKAACIIFSF
+123 SF
-133 LVFIAFGL
+133 AAFGV

-146 ISFTTTAAVLGVT
+146 LSFTTTAAVLGVT
-159 AVFWYAMT
+159 V
-167 EKICAKE
+167 
-174 VFLLFV
+174 VFLYAAAEKLEWKDAALLFF

-203 WIFRVAVQGQRER
+203 WLFRVAVQGQRDR
-216 IQFFLPA
+216 IQFLMPA
-223 AALAVFVLAMLGNL
+223 AALAVLALAMLGNF

-308 YIEAY
+308 YIEAH
-313 QKMYSSEQT
+313 QKMYPSEQT
-322 VVQRLIQSV
+322 VVQRLVQSV

-361 FWKKEWGLLGKTLCT
+361 LWKKEWGLLGKTLCT

-434 MFVLCY
+434 MFLLCY

-458 WNQNIELLKEYCMEH
+458 WNQNIESLKEYCMEH

>member
-1 MPDRVQ
+1 MD
-7 WSKMNRQK
+7 
-15 GIYMK
+15 MK
-20 THKINLCLALVCAA
+20 TFKKDFCFTLVCVGV
-34 LYMVILGRL
+34 YILVLWNL

-58 IVSGQYLGV
+58 IVSGQYLGM
-67 PDPHTIFLG
+67 PDPHTIFMG
-76 HWYSVFLAALYT
+76 YWYSLFLTGLYT
-88 AVPNMDWYALCF
+88 VLPNVDWYAFCYIVM
-100 LALQAMCMCLIVY
+100 QAMCMILILF
-113 RLLCFRDEKR
+113 RLVRERERKWEKVLC
-123 GKAACIIFSF
+123 AVLALSSF
-133 LVFIAFGL
+133 AAFGV

-146 ISFTTTAAVLGVT
+146 LSFTTTAAVLGVT
-159 AVFWYAMT
+159 V
-167 EKICAKE
+167 
-174 VFLLFV
+174 VFLYATAEKLEWKDAALLFF

-216 IQFFLPA
+216 IQFLMPA
-223 AALAVFVLAMLGNL
+223 AALAVLALAMLGNF

-295 TADDQITPEFFRD
+295 TADDQITPEFFRN

-313 QKMYSSEQT
+313 QKMYPSEQT
-322 VVQRLIQSV
+322 VVQRLVQSV

-361 FWKKEWGLLGKTLCT
+361 LWKKEWGLLGKTLCT

-458 WNQNIELLKEYCMEH
+458 WNQNIESLKEYCMEH
-473 PDNFYF
+473 PDHFYF

-546 KGLEYLISL
+546 KGLEYLVSL

>member
-1 MPDRVQ
+1 
-7 WSKMNRQK
+7 
-15 GIYMK
+15 MK
-20 THKINLCLALVCAA
+20 TFKKEFCFTLVCVGV
-34 LYMVILGRL
+34 YILVLWNL

-58 IVSGQYLGV
+58 IVSGQYLGM
-67 PDPHTIFLG
+67 PDPHTIFMG
-76 HWYSVFLAALYT
+76 YWYSLFLTGLYT
-88 AVPNMDWYALCF
+88 VLPNVDWYAFCYIVM
-100 LALQAMCMCLIVY
+100 QAMCMILILF
-113 RLLCFRDEKR
+113 RLVRERERKWEKVLC
-123 GKAACIIFSF
+123 AVLALSSF
-133 LVFIAFGL
+133 AAFGV

-146 ISFTTTAAVLGVT
+146 LSFTTTAAVLGVT
-159 AVFWYAMT
+159 V
-167 EKICAKE
+167 
-174 VFLLFV
+174 VFLYAAAEKLEWKDAAFLFF

-216 IQFFLPA
+216 IQFLMPA
-223 AALAVFVLAMLGNL
+223 AALAVLAFAMLGNY

-313 QKMYSSEQT
+313 QKMYPSEQT

-361 FWKKEWGLLGKTLCT
+361 LWKKEWGLLGKTLGT

-429 GVVAC
+429 GALAC

-447 KFRGKNQELSR
+447 KFRGKNQELGR
-458 WNQNIELLKEYCMEH
+458 WNQNIESLKEYCMEH

-546 KGLEYLISL
+546 KGLEYLVSL

>member
-1 MPDRVQ
+1 MD
-7 WSKMNRQK
+7 
-15 GIYMK
+15 MK
-20 THKINLCLALVCAA
+20 AFKKDFCFTLVCVGV
-34 LYMVILGRL
+34 YILVLWNL

-58 IVSGQYLGV
+58 IVSGQYLGM
-67 PDPHTIFLG
+67 PDPHTIFMG
-76 HWYSVFLAALYT
+76 YWYSLFLTGLYT
-88 AVPNMDWYALCF
+88 VLPNVDWYAFCYIVMQVMCMILILFRLVRERERKWEKVLCAV
-100 LALQAMCMCLIVY
+100 LALS
-113 RLLCFRDEKR
+113 
-123 GKAACIIFSF
+123 SF
-133 LVFIAFGL
+133 AAFGV

-146 ISFTTTAAVLGVT
+146 LSFTTTAAVLGVT
-159 AVFWYAMT
+159 V
-167 EKICAKE
+167 
-174 VFLLFV
+174 VFLYATVEKLEWKDAALLFF

-216 IQFFLPA
+216 IQFLMPA
-223 AALAVFVLAMLGNL
+223 AALAVLTLAMLGNL

-313 QKMYSSEQT
+313 QKMYPSEQT
-322 VVQRLIQSV
+322 VVQRLVQSV

-361 FWKKEWGLLGKTLCT
+361 LWKKEWGLLGKTLCT

-447 KFRGKNQELSR
+447 TFRGKNQELSR
-458 WNQNIELLKEYCMEH
+458 WNQNIESLKEYCMEH
-473 PDNFYF
+473 PDHFYF

-484 LAFTTYNVR
+484 LAFTTYDVR

-546 KGLEYLISL
+546 KGLEYLVSL

>member
-1 MPDRVQ
+1 
-7 WSKMNRQK
+7 
-15 GIYMK
+15 MK
-20 THKINLCLALVCAA
+20 AFKKDFCFTLVCVGV
-34 LYMVILGRL
+34 YILVLWNL

-58 IVSGQYLGV
+58 IVSGQYLGM
-67 PDPHTIFLG
+67 PDPHTIFMG
-76 HWYSVFLAALYT
+76 YWYSLFLTGLYT
-88 AVPNMDWYALCF
+88 VLPNVDWYAF
-100 LALQAMCMCLIVY
+100 YYIVMQAMCMILILF
-113 RLLCFRDEKR
+113 RLVRERGRKWEKVLC
-123 GKAACIIFSF
+123 AVLALSSF
-133 LVFIAFGL
+133 AAFGV

-146 ISFTTTAAVLGVT
+146 LSFTTTAAVLGVT
-159 AVFWYAMT
+159 V
-167 EKICAKE
+167 
-174 VFLLFV
+174 VFLYATAEKLEWKDAAFLFF

-216 IQFFLPA
+216 IQFLMPA
-223 AALAVFVLAMLGNL
+223 AALAVLALAMLGNL

-252 NSRTAIYDFPDYT
+252 NSRTAIYDFPNYT

-361 FWKKEWGLLGKTLCT
+361 LWKKEWGLLAKTLCT

-407 TAFLLW
+407 TVFLLW

-434 MFVLCY
+434 MFLLCY

-458 WNQNIELLKEYCMEH
+458 WNWNIESLKEYCMEH

-546 KGLEYLISL
+546 KGLEYLVSL
-555 YPNVECTEVDD
+555 YPNVECTEADD

>member
-1 MPDRVQ
+1 
-7 WSKMNRQK
+7 
-15 GIYMK
+15 MK
-20 THKINLCLALVCAA
+20 TFKKDFCFTLVCVGV
-34 LYMVILGRL
+34 YILILWNL

-58 IVSGQYLGV
+58 IVSGQYLGM
-67 PDPHTIFLG
+67 PDPHTIFMG
-76 HWYSVFLAALYT
+76 YGYSLFLTGLYT
-88 AVPNMDWYALCF
+88 VLPNVDWYAFCYIVM
-100 LALQAMCMCLIVY
+100 QAMCMILILF
-113 RLLCFRDEKR
+113 RLVRERERKWEKVLCAVLALSSF
-123 GKAACIIFSF
+123 AA
-133 LVFIAFGL
+133 LGV

-146 ISFTTTAAVLGVT
+146 LSFTTTAAVLGVT
-159 AVFWYAMT
+159 V
-167 EKICAKE
+167 
-174 VFLLFV
+174 VFLYAAAEKLEWKDAALLFF

-203 WIFRVAVQGQRER
+203 WFFRVAVQGQRER
-216 IQFFLPA
+216 IQFLMPA
-223 AALAVFVLAMLGNL
+223 AALAVLALAMMGNF

-361 FWKKEWGLLGKTLCT
+361 LWKKEWGLLGKTLCT

-413 REIFPR
+413 REIFSR
-419 ISLPGAARKA
+419 ISLSGAARKA
-429 GVVAC
+429 GALAC
-434 MFVLCY
+434 LFLLCY
-440 LAGAQTA
+440 LAGTQTA

-458 WNQNIELLKEYCMEH
+458 WNQNIESLKEYCMEH
-473 PDNFYF
+473 SDNFYF

-513 SPIWKKKLEQ
+513 SPVWKEKLEQ
-523 EGIESVKEALYG
+523 EGITSVKDALYG
-535 RNNVYLICSFD
+535 QDNVYLICSFD
-546 KGLEYLISL
+546 KGLEYLVSL
-555 YPNVECTEVDD
+555 YPDVECTKVDD
-566 IPGFKI
+566 IPGFEI
-572 YSLES
+572 YSLQS

>member
-1 MPDRVQ
+1 
-7 WSKMNRQK
+7 
-15 GIYMK
+15 MK
-20 THKINLCLALVCAA
+20 AFKKDFCFTLVCVGV
-34 LYMVILGRL
+34 YILVLWNL

-58 IVSGQYLGV
+58 IVSGQYLGM
-67 PDPHTIFLG
+67 PDPHTIFMG
-76 HWYSVFLAALYT
+76 YWYSLFLTGLYT
-88 AVPNMDWYALCF
+88 VLPNVDWYAFCYIVM
-100 LALQAMCMCLIVY
+100 QAMCMILILF
-113 RLLCFRDEKR
+113 RLVRERERKWEKVLC
-123 GKAACIIFSF
+123 AVLALSSF
-133 LVFIAFGL
+133 AAFGV

-146 ISFTTTAAVLGVT
+146 LSFTTTAAVLGVT
-159 AVFWYAMT
+159 V
-167 EKICAKE
+167 
-174 VFLLFV
+174 VFLYATAEKLEWKDAALLFF

-216 IQFFLPA
+216 IQFLMPA
-223 AALAVFVLAMLGNL
+223 AALVVLTLAMLGNL

-295 TADDQITPEFFRD
+295 TADDQITPEFFRN

-313 QKMYSSEQT
+313 QKMYPSEQT
-322 VVQRLIQSV
+322 VVQRLVQSV

-361 FWKKEWGLLGKTLCT
+361 LWKKEWGLLGKTLCT

-447 KFRGKNQELSR
+447 TFRGKNQELSR
-458 WNQNIELLKEYCMEH
+458 WNQNIESLKEYCMEH

-546 KGLEYLISL
+546 KGLEYLVSL
-555 YPNVECTEVDD
+555 YPNVECTEADD

>member
-1 MPDRVQ
+1 M
-7 WSKMNRQK
+7 
-15 GIYMK
+15 
-20 THKINLCLALVCAA
+20 
-34 LYMVILGRL
+34 ILWNL

-58 IVSGQYLGV
+58 IVSGQYLGM
-67 PDPHTIFLG
+67 PDPHTIFMG
-76 HWYSVFLAALYT
+76 YWYSLFLTGLYT
-88 AVPNMDWYALCF
+88 VLPNVDWYAFCYIVMQVICMILILFRLVREWERKWEKVLCAV
-100 LALQAMCMCLIVY
+100 LALS
-113 RLLCFRDEKR
+113 
-123 GKAACIIFSF
+123 SF
-133 LVFIAFGL
+133 AAFGV

-146 ISFTTTAAVLGVT
+146 LSFTTTAAVLGVT
-159 AVFWYAMT
+159 V
-167 EKICAKE
+167 
-174 VFLLFV
+174 VFLYAAAEKLEWKDAALLFF

-203 WIFRVAVQGQRER
+203 WIFRVAVQGQRDR
-216 IQFFLPA
+216 IQFLMPA
-223 AALAVFVLAMLGNL
+223 AALAVLALAMMGNF

-313 QKMYSSEQT
+313 QKMYPSEQT
-322 VVQRLIQSV
+322 VVQRLVQSV

-361 FWKKEWGLLGKTLCT
+361 LWKKEWGLLGKTLCT

-413 REIFPR
+413 REIFSR

-458 WNQNIELLKEYCMEH
+458 WNQNIESLKEYCMEH

-498 PYVMNY
+498 PFVMNY

-546 KGLEYLISL
+546 KGLEYLVSL